1 MSAKLLKAP
10 TSSSVRLIS
19 FTKARIVPGI
29 VSGTWILIV
38 TGNKPCWNMTVR
50 LSPLIYVRRPDFW
63 GIEVVGSV
71 PGFCLPAVAPYTV
84 SLPLAG
90 ITGTRGIEV
99 IGSNK
104 RQKILVPGASGP
116 ILAAAAKK
124 TVRKRVARKV
134 VARKIAAREKK

>member
-10 TSSSVRLIS
+10 TSASVKLIN

-38 TGNKPCWNMTVR
+38 SGTKPCLNMTVR
-50 LSPLIYVRRPDFW
+50 LSPLIYVRRPEYW

-71 PGFCLPAVAPYTV
+71 PGFCLPAIAPYTV

-90 ITGTRGIEV
+90 IVGTIGIEV
-99 IGSNK
+99 IGANK
-104 RQKILVPGASGP
+104 KLKIKVPGATPPVVSTKKV
-116 ILAAAAKK
+116 AKK
-124 TVRKRVARKV
+124 K
-134 VARKIAAREKK
+134 

>member
-10 TSSSVRLIS
+10 LPSSVRLIS

-29 VSGTWILIV
+29 VNGTWILIV
-38 TGNKPCWNMTVR
+38 SGNKPCFNMTVR
-50 LSPLIYVRRPDFW
+50 LSPLIYVRRPEFW

-71 PGFCLPAVAPYTV
+71 PGFCLPAIAPYTV

-90 ITGTRGIEV
+90 ITGTKGVEV

-104 RQKILVPGASGP
+104 RQKIIVPGASGP
-116 ILAAAAKK
+116 PVLTTKKAAKK
-124 TVRKRVARKV
+124 GTKKATARK
-134 VARKIAAREKK
+134 KK